1 MTKIILS
8 TLIFCFI
15 TLNNFAQYWEKATPF
30 PDATG
35 FINNDIYGTI
45 NCMETYNNELI
56 VAGSFS
62 DIGGIVAHCI
72 ARWNGNN
79 WNTVGIGN
87 FLNVHVTDIAV
98 YNNILYVFAEKLYS
112 WNGNNLVELTYFDPN
127 SNQTESF
134 HGSDLNVYNG
144 ELYISNGNSLA
155 KYNGNIFTFYPTTN
169 SNINCVENFNNDL
182 YIGTNEGLFKLQN
195 NNWVDVNGICTN
207 PPTIYE
213 IEVYNNDLFVFGE
226 FSSIGGITCTNFAK
240 YNGNNWSNIILP
252 FNNIASYV
260 GFGINHLKKINSE
273 LYFASSFMNISST
286 NNYEISPVIKFN
298 GNTWTQVAQ
307 NKAQGGEC
315 VHLYNNTLFC
325 GGKFT
330 MYGMLN
336 WNLFEVR
343 NLAKLNNFVNINEL
357 IKEPI
362 TISPNPII
370 GDFTITG
377 LELYNKIISMQ
388 ITDMNGKLIKELDP
402 TASKFTLGTVQP
414 GVYFLTISAGNKQDV
429 IKLIKE

>member
-1 MTKIILS
+1 
-8 TLIFCFI
+8 
-15 TLNNFAQYWEKATPF
+15 
-30 PDATG
+30 
-35 FINNDIYGTI
+35 
-45 NCMETYNNELI
+45 
-56 VAGSFS
+56 
-62 DIGGIVAHCI
+62 
-72 ARWNGNN
+72 
-79 WNTVGIGN
+79 
-87 FLNVHVTDIAV
+87 
-98 YNNILYVFAEKLYS
+98 
-112 WNGNNLVELTYFDPN
+112 
-127 SNQTESF
+127 
-134 HGSDLNVYNG
+134 
-144 ELYISNGNSLA
+144 
-155 KYNGNIFTFYPTTN
+155 
-169 SNINCVENFNNDL
+169 
-182 YIGTNEGLFKLQN
+182 
-195 NNWVDVNGICTN
+195 
-207 PPTIYE
+207 
-213 IEVYNNDLFVFGE
+213 
-226 FSSIGGITCTNFAK
+226 
-240 YNGNNWSNIILP
+240 
-252 FNNIASYV
+252 
-260 GFGINHLKKINSE
+260 
-273 LYFASSFMNISST
+273 MNISST